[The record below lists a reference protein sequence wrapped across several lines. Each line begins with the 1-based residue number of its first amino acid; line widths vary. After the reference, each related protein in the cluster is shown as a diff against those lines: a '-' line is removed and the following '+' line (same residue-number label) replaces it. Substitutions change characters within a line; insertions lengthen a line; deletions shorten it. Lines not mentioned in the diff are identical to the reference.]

1 MGFIVILSFF
11 LMGYVF
17 VKKEIKNLTKTIDD
31 AELSLTV
38 EKGKIDELA
47 VNIQKYSA
55 EERIV
60 SFAKDSLNLIRT
72 DQPFDTIDV
81 DENKILKIEQLV
93 NSKYDK
99 L

>member
-1 MGFIVILSFF
+1 
-11 LMGYVF
+11 MGYVF
-17 VKKEIKNLTKTIDD
+17 VKKEIKNLTKTIGDS
-31 AELSLTV
+31 ELSLKV

-47 VNIQKYSA
+47 VNIQKYSS
-55 EERIV
+55 EGRIV
-60 SFAKDSLNLIRT
+60 SFAKDSLNIIRT
-72 DQPFDTIDV
+72 NQPFDTIDV

>member
-1 MGFIVILSFF
+1 MS
-11 LMGYVF
+11 YVF
-17 VKKEIKNLTKTIDD
+17 VKKEIKNLTKTIDE
-31 AELSLTV
+31 AELSLKV